1 MRYSLRQTSAFKR
14 DYKRAKK
21 RGYDMG
27 LLAEAIRILQSGEP
41 MPEHY
46 HDHPLAPYNK
56 KEVTPRKPRKTPP
69 CRGVRLITDS
79 FGRGFGPILPSVG
92 IVSCLFCYLLC
103 RGKRKH

>member
-14 DYKRAKK
+14 DYQRAKK

-46 HDHPLAPYNK
+46 HDH
-56 KEVTPRKPRKTPP
+56 
-69 CRGVRLITDS
+69 
-79 FGRGFGPILPSVG
+79 FF
-92 IVSCLFCYLLC
+92 F
-103 RGKRKH
+103 